1 MQIIQEN
8 KIPNFHLKICM
19 FSITYRK
26 IQYITSSNTAFIHI
40 ETNFRN
46 NFTNFHLSLQETCT
60 KYQNLLSNIMHISNG
75 SIFRVKKKKKF
86 WMFVLCIC
94 LIKLNLLLLCIFF
107 LCISFYSFLIF
118 HLNFEWFIFSINYI
132 YFYCNY
138 CEG

>member
-94 LIKLNLLLLCIFF
+94 LIKLLLCIFF
-107 LCISFYSFLIF
+107 SCISFYSFLIF